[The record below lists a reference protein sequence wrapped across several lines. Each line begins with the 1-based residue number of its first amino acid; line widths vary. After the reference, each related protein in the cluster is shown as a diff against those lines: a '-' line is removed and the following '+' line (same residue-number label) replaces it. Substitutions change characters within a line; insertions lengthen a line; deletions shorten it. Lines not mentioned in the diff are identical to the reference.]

1 MPIRKHHHID
11 LLLSM
16 NDINIDVACEARF
29 ALERSC
35 VPLACARRSEEQLSV
50 MRRELHR
57 QTSPDLSDEEWC
69 ASDVAFHRSFVDCA
83 QNPVLSYQLTGAVEA
98 MQPLMNMITFT
109 ARSRAKIISHHAALI
124 TSLKRRIF
132 HWPNALWASWPSI
145 PCNWR
150 PRFWRIVIKIIDDR
164 P

>member
-1 MPIRKHHHID
+1 
-11 LLLSM
+11 M

-124 TSLKRRIF
+124 TSLETQDIPLAERTLGEL
-132 HWPNALWASWPSI
+132 AEYSI
-145 PCNWR
+145 QLAAK
-150 PRFWRIVIKIIDDR
+150 VLADR
-164 P
+164 EKK